1 MKARFELLLRQLF
14 APQEQQF
21 NLFFGFAL
29 LLHFFDKITIV
40 NAALPHLL
48 VKERQLIRPEH
59 SADGSVCI
67 RLNSPTFLYPQ
78 AEIRLLQGCYFFY
91 VVEAAL
97 LNATHFCRL
106 RLIKLI
112 VLAELSCFRI
122 NTLGLRLSG
131 EQLY

>member
-14 APQEQQF
+14 SPQEQQF

-29 LLHFFDKITIV
+29 LLHFFDKITILY
-40 NAALPHLL
+40 AALPHLL
-48 VKERQLIRPEH
+48 VKERQLIRLEH
-59 SADGSVCI
+59 STDRSI
-67 RLNSPTFLYPQ
+67 RIGLNSPTLLYPQ

-91 VVEAAL
+91 VVEATL

-106 RLIKLI
+106 RLIKLV
-112 VLAELSCFRI
+112 VLAELCCFRL
-122 NTLGLRLSG
+122 NTLGLRLGG